1 MTGNKG
7 LAGVND
13 AIFREL
19 ERLEAVDRSDA
30 DAMRAEVD
38 RARAVEGLTKRVID
52 NGKLVL
58 DLARAGTAAGETVKV
73 PKGLLS

>member
-19 ERLEAVDRSDA
+19 ERLEAVDRADA

-38 RARAVEGLTKRVID
+38 RARAVEGLTKTVID

-58 DLARAGTAAGETVKV
+58 DLARAGTPASETVKV